1 MANLIRGLSENG
13 GVVFCGVDS
22 TELVRRA
29 EQLHTTSATC
39 SAALGRLLTGA
50 SLMGSMLKDDGDKVT
65 LRVQGG
71 GPAGVLIACTDG
83 TGNVKGC
90 IDNPLVELP
99 PKADGHLDVGG
110 AVGRSGVLTV
120 IRDNRLQKEPTV
132 GQVPLVSGEIAED
145 LTRYYATSEQIP
157 TVCALGVLVDKDLSI
172 LSAGEGAGVHG
183 PDELLA
189 PQQQRNKQRQPG
201 PQPGAAQQRTQ
212 PKKQPQTLFY
222 PQTHMPLPGQSGQRA
237 VMPGGTARPESAGQR
252 YNAGQVQPCL
262 CGMAQQGVSAAALRG
277 EFYRG
282 PETNGFHDGLLS
294 GRCPVGRCPVAVCSV
309 V

>member
-1 MANLIRGLSENG
+1 MCPHGARCRGKDQCTVPLLPRRADQPLSSLHGLPGHHQHRAAGQVGLGDHTGAPGAQAVQGPGRNG
-13 GVVFCGVDS
+13 GLG
-22 TELVRRA
+22 
-29 EQLHTTSATC
+29 HC
-39 SAALGRLLTGA
+39 SGGADFQPPFGKIETGPGKLAAFQQGILPGGALGF
-50 SLMGSMLKDDGDKVT
+50 
-65 LRVQGG
+65 GG
-71 GPAGVLIACTDG
+71 GSPWGEVCLPQYG
-83 TGNVKGC
+83 KG
-90 IDNPLVELP
+90 P
-99 PKADGHLDVGG
+99 GG
-110 AVGRSGVLTV
+110 
-120 IRDNRLQKEPTV
+120 
-132 GQVPLVSGEIAED
+132 
-145 LTRYYATSEQIP
+145 
-157 TVCALGVLVDKDLSI
+157 

-262 CGMAQQGVSAAALRG
+262 CGMAQQGVGAAALRG
-277 EFYRG
+277 EFYRS